1 MDLREYEQHK
11 FAIAEVLRQTS
22 LVSSDPRKW
31 RERTS
36 DLFARLA
43 DDRFNLVVVGRFSR
57 GKTSLMNALLGT
69 DRLPTGIVP
78 LTSVITTVAYGSA
91 ERAILRFER
100 RFMDQE
106 ISLDALPQYVTQQ
119 ENPGNVKGIK
129 EAEVQLPADFLRRGF
144 HFVDTP
150 GLGSAIKENTRTT
163 ESFLPEADAFL
174 LVTSYES
181 PLSDEEMRFFRS
193 AASSPRRIFV
203 VLNKQDTVREQERAE
218 ALAYV
223 RKELDAM
230 FGPVPPKVFSIS
242 ARDGLE
248 AKRSHN
254 SRLLA
259 ASGIPALEQELVSFL
274 LTQKQSEFLLGMCDR
289 AAELTRALPNSDGAA
304 GLVEEIAALS
314 SRIAGGIPAALR
326 SGLVEESA
334 AGAPTSAQL
343 RPCEIC
349 ASISSALWEFE
360 RRFQY
365 EIVVSRE
372 ARRDLAERGGLCS
385 FHTWQYELIASPQGI
400 CEGYSAVLEDW
411 AAWMHAAAA
420 DAQPDDVVAKLRA
433 RLPSETSCPLCRVRA
448 KAESDA
454 ITALVRRFANDEAQS
469 LSRLSALCL
478 PHFAALTTAMKN
490 TSVILDLMQRQAS
503 LLDRLAEDMKR
514 YALKRDG
521 IRSASLSDEEAA
533 ASKRGLSLVA
543 RARSIADR
551 VRLNPGCRP
560 DSGSAVAETLR
571 STGRVGLRVRPADGY
586 GRPIDAA
593 LAISFMPIGMISS
606 TSGRSPADQRN
617 LSRLAR

>member
-11 FAIAEVLRQTS
+11 FEIADVLRQTS
-22 LVSSDPRKW
+22 LMSSDPRKW
-31 RERTS
+31 REQTS

-119 ENPGNVKGIK
+119 GNPGNIKGIK
-129 EAEVQLPADFLRRGF
+129 EAEVQLPANFLRRGF

-150 GLGSAIKENTRTT
+150 GLGSAIEENTRTT

-203 VLNKQDTVREQERAE
+203 VLNKQDTVREQERAD

-230 FGPVPPKVFSIS
+230 FGPARPKVFSIS

-248 AKRSHN
+248 AKQSHD
-254 SRLLA
+254 SRRLA

-274 LTQKQSEFLLGMCDR
+274 LTQKQSEFLLRICDR
-289 AAELTRALPNSDGAA
+289 VAELTRALPSSDRAA

-314 SRIAGGIPAALR
+314 GRIAGRIPAALR
-326 SGLVEESA
+326 SGLVEETA
-334 AGAPTSAQL
+334 ARAPTSAQL

-349 ASISSALWEFE
+349 ESISSALWEFE

-385 FHTWQYELIASPQGI
+385 FHTWQYESIASPQGI
-400 CEGYSAVLEDW
+400 CEGYSAVLEEW

-420 DAQPDDVVAKLRA
+420 GAQPDDVVAKLWA
-433 RLPSETSCPLCRVRA
+433 RLPNGTSCPLCRVRS

-454 ITALVRRFANDEAQS
+454 ITALVRRFANHEAQS

-490 TSVILDLMQRQAS
+490 TSVTLDLMQRQAS

-521 IRSASLSDEEAA
+521 IRSALLSDEEAA

-551 VRLNPGCRP
+551 VG
-560 DSGSAVAETLR
+560 
-571 STGRVGLRVRPADGY
+571 
-586 GRPIDAA
+586 
-593 LAISFMPIGMISS
+593 
-606 TSGRSPADQRN
+606 
-617 LSRLAR
+617 